1 MLTLVGNTLQLF
13 FLFPHCL
20 LKKNLQNVLKLTM
33 KTMQTYFTGSRT
45 THKVKSFTA
54 QRPTSN
60 RKFVL
65 TMRRHFSCQ

>member
-20 LKKNLQNVLKLTM
+20 SKKNLQNALKLTM

-45 THKVKSFTA
+45 THKVNSIIIHSSA
-54 QRPTSN
+54 SNQQPQIRPHHAKT
-60 RKFVL
+60 F
-65 TMRRHFSCQ
+65 